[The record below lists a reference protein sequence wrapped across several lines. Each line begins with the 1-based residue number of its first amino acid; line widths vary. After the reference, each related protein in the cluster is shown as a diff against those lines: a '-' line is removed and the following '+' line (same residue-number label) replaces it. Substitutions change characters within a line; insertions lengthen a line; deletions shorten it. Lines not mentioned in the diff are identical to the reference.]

1 MTLLCLI
8 ISVVVIFLTM
18 SLFWLGVAYI
28 SAWGGSSIDERKHR
42 YLLIGIVITVG
53 SSYLCVV
60 FLMRMFALLN
70 FVFTKII

>member
-1 MTLLCLI
+1 MTLLSLI
-8 ISVVVIFLTM
+8 ISAFGVFLTM
-18 SLFWLGVAYI
+18 TLFWLGVAYI

-42 YLLIGIVITVG
+42 HLLIGIVITVG
-53 SSYLCVV
+53 SGYLCVV